1 MNELDTLIRQ
11 LSEVDCDAQWT
22 GENGLFERAAR
33 KIKQLRDT
41 LIDVAEL
48 IDGYVDI
55 VDGPEGNQLPN
66 DAMRAVQLIDEAL
79 GNGRY

>member
-1 MNELDTLIRQ
+1 MNKLDDLIRQ
-11 LSEVDCDAQWT
+11 LSEVDIDEPWC
-22 GENGLFERAAR
+22 GEGGLFDRAA
-33 KIKQLRDT
+33 KTIEQLRDT
-41 LIDVAEL
+41 LMDVAEL